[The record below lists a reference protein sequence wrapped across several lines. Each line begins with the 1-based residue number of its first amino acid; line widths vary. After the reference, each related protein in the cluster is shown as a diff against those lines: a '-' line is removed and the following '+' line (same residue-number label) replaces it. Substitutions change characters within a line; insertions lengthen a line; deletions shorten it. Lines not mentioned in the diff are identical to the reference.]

1 MIQFRKD
8 VKIVPEYIYNEA
20 KKVEDFLTELTELS
34 RKHKISISG
43 CGCCGS
49 PYLDDAERDIDTL
62 KYSYDNLAW
71 VESSKG
77 FYYEIDAQYSTGL
90 VRISGR
96 QGDTDD

>member
-8 VKIVPEYIYNEA
+8 TNIVPEYIYNEA

-49 PYLDDAERDIDTL
+49 PYLDDAERDIKTL
-62 KYSYDNLAW
+62 NYSYDELCW
-71 VESSKG
+71 CEGSKG
-77 FYYEIDAQYSTGL
+77 FYYEITCQYSTRL
-90 VRISGR
+90 VKISGR